1 MLLVYIKV
9 VYLENHKKMS
19 CLGIKKGDKVVI
31 IGGGFAGLQLAKKLM
46 KADLRVILV
55 DKQNHHQFQPLFY
68 QVASGRLEPSS
79 ISFPFRKIFQ
89 KSKNVDFRMADIT
102 SIDPVEKKIMTAYDR
117 TITYDHLVIATG
129 CKTNF
134 FGNKQ
139 MSENAFSMK
148 STQESI
154 DIRNKI
160 LFSFEKEIFAREE
173 EKQAWMNIIIVGGG
187 PTGVELSGA
196 FAELKKNVLPKDYH
210 NIDFSKLNI
219 ILLEGSK
226 HTLNNMSDESKD
238 ASRKYLEEMSVIVKT
253 ETLIQSYDGNVAVL
267 NTGETIPSKNVI
279 WAAGVTGNIIEGL
292 DSEDVFKNRYV
303 VDRYNKLKRFENI
316 YALGDVAY
324 MATPKYPNGHPQVAN
339 VAINQAKTLG
349 DNVIKSLK
357 SETASLT
364 EYEYNDMG
372 MMATIGKHKAVV
384 ELPFVKFKGVFAW
397 YVWMFLHL
405 MLILSVRNKL
415 VIFFNWAW
423 SYLTKDTSLRL
434 ITYIDYKKEK
444 VTDF

>member
-1 MLLVYIKV
+1 
-9 VYLENHKKMS
+9 MS
-19 CLGIKKGDKVVI
+19 LTDIKKGDKVVI
-31 IGGGFAGLQLAKKLM
+31 IGGGFAGLQLAKTLKNSGL
-46 KADLRVILV
+46 KVVLA

-89 KSKNVDFRMADIT
+89 QYKNTDFRMTDIVKIIPEENKLMT
-102 SIDPVEKKIMTAYDR
+102 SYDR

-134 FGNKQ
+134 FGNDE
-139 MSENAFSMK
+139 MSKNAFSMK
-148 STQESI
+148 TTQESI

-160 LFSFEKEIFAREE
+160 LFSFEKEIFARPE

-187 PTGVELSGA
+187 ATGVELSGA
-196 FAELKKNVLPKDYH
+196 FAELKNDVLPKDYH
-210 NIDFSKLNI
+210 NIDFSKFNI

-226 HTLNNMSDESKD
+226 HTLNNMSDESKE
-238 ASRKYLEEMSVIVKT
+238 ASRRYLEELGVIVRT
-253 ETLIQSYDGNVAVL
+253 ETMLSSYDGNIATL
-267 NTGETIPSKNVI
+267 SNGEQIPTKNVI

-292 DSEDVFKNRYV
+292 NNEDIVKNRYIV
-303 VDRYNKLKRFENI
+303 NRYNRLKSFNNI

-324 MATPKYPNGHPQVAN
+324 METPKYPNGHPQVAN
-339 VAINQAKTLG
+339 VAINQAKNLG
-349 DNVIKSLK
+349 KNILK
-357 SETASLT
+357 ILKENTEKNLT
-364 EYEYNDMG
+364 PYEYNDLG
-372 MMATIGKHKAVV
+372 MMATVGKHKAVV
-384 ELPFVKFKGVFAW
+384 EFPFLKFRGPIAW

-423 SYLTKDTSLRL
+423 SYMTRDTSLRI
-434 ITYIDYKKEK
+434 ITNIDYKKEN

>member
-1 MLLVYIKV
+1 MG
-9 VYLENHKKMS
+9 E
-19 CLGIKKGDKVVI
+19 LGFKKGDKVVI
-31 IGGGFAGLQLAKKLM
+31 VGGGFAGLQLAKKLM
-46 KADLRVILV
+46 KADLKVILV

-102 SIDPVEKKIMTAYDR
+102 SIDPVKKMIMTAYDR

-154 DIRNKI
+154 EIRNKI

-226 HTLNNMSDESKD
+226 YTLNNMSDESKE

-303 VDRYNKLKRFENI
+303 VDRFNKLKRMDNI

-324 MATPKYPNGHPQVAN
+324 MVTPKYPNGHPQVAN
-339 VAINQAKTLG
+339 VAINQAINLG
-349 DNVIKSLK
+349 KNIVNSLK
-357 SETASLT
+357 SDSFKLN
-364 EYEYNDMG
+364 EYEYHDMG

-384 ELPFVKFKGVFAW
+384 ELPFIKFKGVFAW

-423 SYLTKDTSLRL
+423 SYMTKDTSLRL

>member
-1 MLLVYIKV
+1 M
-9 VYLENHKKMS
+9 NF
-19 CLGIKKGDKVVI
+19 KKGDKVVI
-31 IGGGFAGLQLAKKLM
+31 MGGGFAGLQLAKTLR

-89 KSKNVDFRMADIT
+89 SSKSVDFRMTDIRRIIPEENKLVT
-102 SIDPVEKKIMTAYDR
+102 SFDR

-134 FGNKQ
+134 FGNEDVKKH
-139 MSENAFSMK
+139 AFAMK
-148 STQESI
+148 TTQDSI

-160 LFSFEKEIFAREE
+160 LFSFEKEIFAKPE
-173 EKQAWMNIIIVGGG
+173 EKQAWMNIVIVGAG

-196 FAELKKNVLPKDYH
+196 FAELKNNVFPKDYH
-210 NIDFSKLNI
+210 NVDFSKFNI
-219 ILLEGSK
+219 ILVEGSK
-226 HTLNNMSDESKD
+226 NTLNNMSEASHKASKE
-238 ASRKYLEEMSVIVKT
+238 YLESLGVIVKT
-253 ETLIQSYDGNVAVL
+253 ETILKSYDGKKAVL
-267 NTGETIPSKNVI
+267 SNGEEIPSRNLI
-279 WAAGVTGNIIEGL
+279 WAAGVTGNTIEGL
-292 DSEDVFKNRYV
+292 EKAELVHNRYV
-303 VDRYNKLKRFENI
+303 VDRTNKLLNYDNI

-324 MATPKYPNGHPQVAN
+324 METPLYPKGHPQVAN
-339 VAINQAKTLG
+339 VAINQAKNLG
-349 DNVIKSLK
+349 KNILASLK
-357 SETASLT
+357 NPDFNPKQ
-364 EYEYNDMG
+364 YEYLDLG

-384 ELPFVKFKGVFAW
+384 ELPFIKFKGPLAW

-423 SYLTKDTSLRL
+423 SYFTKDTSLRL
-434 ITYIDYKKEK
+434 ITYIDYEK
-444 VTDF
+444 DNIVDN

>member
-1 MLLVYIKV
+1 M
-9 VYLENHKKMS
+9 NS
-19 CLGIKKGDKVVI
+19 LGIKKGDKIVI
-31 IGGGFAGLQLAKKLM
+31 VGGGFAGLQLARTLA

-89 KSKNVDFRMADIT
+89 KSKAVDFRMADII

-117 TITYDHLVIATG
+117 NITYDHLVIATG

-148 STQESI
+148 TTQDSI
-154 DIRNKI
+154 EIRNKI
-160 LFSFEKEIFAREE
+160 LFSFEKEIFAKPEDQ
-173 EKQAWMNIIIVGGG
+173 QALMNIVIVGGG

-196 FAELKKNVLPKDYH
+196 FAELKKDVLPKDYH
-210 NIDFSKLNI
+210 NIDFSKFNI
-219 ILLEGSK
+219 ILVEGSAN
-226 HTLNNMSDESKD
+226 TLNNMSDTSKE
-238 ASRKYLEEMSVIVKT
+238 ASLKYLQELGVIVKT
-253 ETLIQSYDGNVAVL
+253 ETIINSYDGNVAKL
-267 NTGETIPSKNVI
+267 STGEEIATKNLI
-279 WAAGVTGNIIEGL
+279 WAAGVTGNVIEGV
-292 DSEDVFKNRYV
+292 ENKNIVRNRYI
-303 VDRYNKLKRFENI
+303 VDRYNKLKGFDNI
-316 YALGDVAY
+316 FVLGDVAY
-324 MATPKYPNGHPQVAN
+324 MVTPNYPSGHPQVAN
-339 VAINQAKTLG
+339 VAINQAKNLG
-349 DNVIKSLK
+349 KNILK
-357 SETASLT
+357 SIKNTSFQPV
-364 EYEYNDMG
+364 EYEYRDFG

-423 SYLTKDTSLRL
+423 SYMTKDTSLRL
-434 ITYIDYKKEK
+434 ITNITYKKEK
-444 VTDF
+444 VIEK

>member
-1 MLLVYIKV
+1 M
-9 VYLENHKKMS
+9 NHS
-19 CLGIKKGDKVVI
+19 GIKKGDKVVI

-89 KSKNVDFRMADIT
+89 KSKNIDFRMADIT
-102 SIDPVEKKIMTAYDR
+102 SINPLEKKIMTAYDR
-117 TITYDHLVIATG
+117 TITYDHLIIATG

-148 STQESI
+148 TTQESI

-160 LFSFEKEIFAREE
+160 LFSFEKEIFARPEDQ
-173 EKQAWMNIIIVGGG
+173 QAWMNVVIVGGG

-196 FAELKKNVLPKDYH
+196 FAELRKDVLPKDYH
-210 NIDFSKLNI
+210 NIDFSKFNI
-219 ILLEGSK
+219 ILCEGSK
-226 HTLNNMSDESKD
+226 NTLNNMSDESRV
-238 ASRKYLEEMSVIVKT
+238 ASRKYLEDLGVIVKT
-253 ETLIQSYDGNVAVL
+253 ETILQSYDGNVAVL
-267 NTGETIPSKNVI
+267 NNGEQIPTKNVI

-292 DSEDVFKNRYV
+292 DSKDIFKNRYI
-303 VDRYNKLKRFENI
+303 VDRYNKLLNFENI

-324 MATPKYPNGHPQVAN
+324 MVTPKYPNGHPQVAN
-339 VAINQAKTLG
+339 VAINQAVNLG
-349 DNVIKSLK
+349 KNILKSLK
-357 SETASLT
+357 DENPDLT

-384 ELPFVKFKGVFAW
+384 ELPFIKFKGVFAW

-405 MLILSVRNKL
+405 MLILSVRNKI

-423 SYLTKDTSLRL
+423 SYFTKDTSLRL
-434 ITYIDYKKEK
+434 ITNIDYKKEK
-444 VTDF
+444 VTNL